1 MKDMNFIDFMASFDD
16 EGRRLDRI
24 LKKIFLNYKVNT
36 NVYRLLRKNL
46 IKVNEGKAKENI
58 IIHKDDI
65 ISIAEFLLRKENHE
79 SSDFRES
86 KLPINTVF
94 KNEHV
99 WVINKDADI
108 AVQKSNKN
116 SYSLSD
122 EVLRAFYED
131 TYKEKSLSFKPG
143 PVHRIDKKTSGLVI
157 FSQSLTG
164 AKWISENIQNHNI
177 KKTYLA
183 IVSGKLLDKE
193 KWTDYIYEND
203 LKDNQF
209 KTVKITGEDKGKK
222 AITNA
227 IPLSCGKFKGK
238 DITLVEFKIETGRKH
253 QIRAQ
258 SAFHGF
264 PLLGD
269 TAYGEHSYKNHFLHA
284 CRLDFP
290 KENPLSLPDFLEADI
305 PLSFSNFLEHTLINW
320 NGQLII

>member
-1 MKDMNFIDFMASFDD
+1 MKDMNFIDFTASSDD

-24 LKKIFLNYKVNT
+24 LKKIFLNYKVDT

-131 TYKEKSLSFKPG
+131 PHKEKSLSFKPG

-157 FSQSLTG
+157 FSQSLNLLEVV
-164 AKWISENIQNHNI
+164 KFPHLISIFLRIPAPRLNFRIQENN
-177 KKTYLA
+177 
-183 IVSGKLLDKE
+183 
-193 KWTDYIYEND
+193 
-203 LKDNQF
+203 
-209 KTVKITGEDKGKK
+209 
-222 AITNA
+222 
-227 IPLSCGKFKGK
+227 LS
-238 DITLVEFKIETGRKH
+238 
-253 QIRAQ
+253 
-258 SAFHGF
+258 
-264 PLLGD
+264 
-269 TAYGEHSYKNHFLHA
+269 
-284 CRLDFP
+284 
-290 KENPLSLPDFLEADI
+290 
-305 PLSFSNFLEHTLINW
+305 
-320 NGQLII
+320 